1 MCYKLLDDELKD
13 TKKTA
18 QNFKTMELVRINL
31 IFYNKITISTNFLA
45 FFLFP
50 DPGGKLNADPC
61 GSGSTALDFWF
72 EKKSLYLSNDKM

>member
-45 FFLFP
+45 FFLFFP
-50 DPGGKLNADPC
+50 QIFP
-61 GSGSTALDFWF
+61 S
-72 EKKSLYLSNDKM
+72 

>member
-45 FFLFP
+45 FFSVFPSNFPLLNP
-50 DPGGKLNADPC
+50 DPGG
-61 GSGSTALDFWF
+61 
-72 EKKSLYLSNDKM
+72 